1 MLFDAG
7 DAGGLADQIE
17 QLIRSP
23 DLAEN
28 LGNAGKER
36 ATEFTWQAR
45 HEQMMNLYA
54 DVGVDLSAQ
63 RMVG

>member
-1 MLFDAG
+1 MLVMRV
-7 DAGGLADQIE
+7 GLADQASS
-17 QLIRSP
+17 LFAL

-54 DVGVDLSAQ
+54 DVSVSSVLNGW
-63 RMVG
+63 